1 MKAPIMTLSLS
12 VLTALLLSMRPT
24 LHAASDD
31 NIKWLVKYDG
41 KTLPVMPWITIG
53 KPNAKIENGSLSLN
67 EDSKDDTGAFEAE
80 WTGDLEGKEIIVEA
94 RVKLVSMVGHRDSP
108 TATWPQRDGAP
119 ICVQV
124 CDGKHEEGILLTPAQ
139 DKHVVAAKGYVRTL
153 TDRFAQASTS
163 DEFHTYW
170 LIIRG
175 EDMAVEM
182 DGKLIIEGRDAF
194 WRPATSPRKF
204 IRFGSTSKP
213 FKGEAK
219 WEFVRLGL
227 RPATSAAVE
236 KSPLRITIS
245 EPWPLN
251 VEKKNTES
259 RPYLYD
265 MGQGLLLT
273 SNPQGSDA
281 LLEPYIVRRSTDAG
295 KTWQAVSGTEQN
307 IDSPQELVRLAD
319 GRILG
324 PSRWT
329 HLQPDGSL
337 TGKTTILDA
346 KAETLAM
353 HDSTITLPKEFMPM
367 KTGEVL
373 IFERHIWAEKDG
385 SITAVAWSRTN
396 QRDAQKRFLVTRHTH
411 LLRSADLGKTWT
423 HLTHVG
429 LGGEPSVVR
438 LSDSEW
444 LAVTRP
450 DAHMSNLLQ
459 HRSLDGGKTW
469 KFERTLEEGSVMPDL
484 VLMSNGVLAC
494 SYGRPV
500 SNLMFS
506 LDGGHAWHD
515 HRVISDRANFNYT
528 AIREISPGR
537 LLYMH
542 DGQIPGTL
550 ARINSL
556 YIDVERLKK

>member
-1 MKAPIMTLSLS
+1 MKPSI
-12 VLTALLLSMRPT
+12 VFLTALLLKPT
-24 LHAASDD
+24 VALRAEDGGIAWIVRYDGQSLPASPWKSIGQANATLEEGALHLSDD
-31 NIKWLVKYDG
+31 
-41 KTLPVMPWITIG
+41 
-53 KPNAKIENGSLSLN
+53 A
-67 EDSKDDTGAFEAE
+67 KDDLGAFEAE
-80 WTGDLEGKEIIVEA
+80 WTGDLDGKEIIVEA
-94 RVKLVSMVGHRDSP
+94 RVKLVSMIGHRDSP

-119 ICVQV
+119 ICVEV
-124 CDGKHEEGILLTPAQ
+124 CDGKHVEGILLTPAQ
-139 DKHVVAAKGYVRTL
+139 DKHPEAAKGYVRTL
-153 TDRFAQASTS
+153 TDRFYQADTR
-163 DEFHTYW
+163 DAFHTYR

-175 EDMAVEM
+175 EDMAVER
-182 DGKLIIEGRDAF
+182 DGKRIIEGRDAF

-213 FKGEAK
+213 FTGEAK
-219 WEFVRLGL
+219 WGFVRLGL
-227 RPATSAAVE
+227 RPAASAAVE
-236 KSPLRITIS
+236 KSPLKITVS

-251 VEKKNTES
+251 VDKKNTES

-281 LLEPYIVRRSTDAG
+281 LLEPYIVRRSTDQG
-295 KTWQAVSGTEQN
+295 KTWQAVPGTEQN
-307 IDSPQELVRLAD
+307 SDSPQELVRLAD

-329 HLQPDGSL
+329 HLQSDGRL
-337 TGKTTILDA
+337 TGKTSLLDA
-346 KAETLAM
+346 KAEKLTM
-353 HDSTITLPKEFMPM
+353 HDSTITLPAEFMPA

-373 IFERHIWAEKDG
+373 LFERHIWAEKDG

-396 QRDAQKRFLVTRHTH
+396 QRDAERRFVVTRHTH
-411 LLRSADLGKTWT
+411 LLRSADLGKTWA
-423 HLTHVG
+423 HLAHVG
-429 LGGEPSVVR
+429 LGGEPAVVR

-506 LDGGHAWHD
+506 LDGGRTWRD

-556 YIDVERLKK
+556 YIEVEKVKP

>member
-1 MKAPIMTLSLS
+1 MKSIPPLI
-12 VLTALLLSMRPT
+12 TALLLTSLGQ
-24 LHAASDD
+24 LHAADD
-31 NIKWLVKYDG
+31 GITWLLHYEG
-41 KTLPVMPWITIG
+41 NTLPAAPWTTYG
-53 KPNAKIENGSLSLN
+53 NPNAKLEDGALHLSD
-67 EDSKDDTGAFEAE
+67 DSKDDMGAFEAE
-80 WTGDLEGKEIIVEA
+80 WKGDLDGKEIIVEA
-94 RVKLVSMVGHRDSP
+94 RVKLVGMVGHRDSP

-119 ICVQV
+119 ICIQV
-124 CDGKHEEGILLTPAQ
+124 CDGQHEEGILLTPQQ
-139 DKHVVAAKGYVRTL
+139 DKHPEAAKGYVRTL
-153 TDRFAQASTS
+153 TDRFAQADTR
-163 DEFHTYW
+163 DTFHTYR

-175 EDMAVEM
+175 EDIAVEM
-182 DGKLIIEGRDAF
+182 DGKRIIEGRDAF

-213 FKGEAK
+213 FTGEAR

-227 RPATSAAVE
+227 RPATTAAVE
-236 KSPLRITIS
+236 KSSLKITVS

-251 VEKKNTES
+251 VETKNTES

-295 KTWQAVSGTEQN
+295 KTWQAVKGTEQSS
-307 IDSPQELVRLAD
+307 DSPQELVRLSD

-329 HLQPDGSL
+329 HLQPDGTL

-346 KAETLAM
+346 KAETFAM
-353 HDSTITLPKEFMPM
+353 HDSTITLPKDFMPA
-367 KTGEVL
+367 KNGEVL
-373 IFERHIWAEKDG
+373 ILERQIWAETDG
-385 SITAVAWSRTN
+385 SITAVAWSR
-396 QRDAQKRFLVTRHTH
+396 RFTLKLPNGRGFPERHTH
-411 LLRSADLGKTWT
+411 LFRSTDLGKTWT
-423 HLTHVG
+423 HHAHIG
-429 LGGEPSVVR
+429 LGGEPAVVR

-450 DAHMSNLLQ
+450 DAHMSNFLQ

-506 LDGGHAWHD
+506 LDGGRTWRD

-542 DGQIPGTL
+542 DGQIPGTQ

-556 YIDVERLKK
+556 YIDVELLKK

>member
-1 MKAPIMTLSLS
+1 MKASLILLATFFATLRL
-12 VLTALLLSMRPT
+12 
-24 LHAASDD
+24 LHAADD
-31 NIKWLVKYDG
+31 GITWLVQYDG
-41 KTLPVMPWITIG
+41 KSLPASPWTSIG
-53 KPNAKIENGSLSLN
+53 KPSAKFADGALHLID
-67 EDSKDDTGAFEAE
+67 DSKEDMAAFEAE
-80 WTGDLEGKEIIVEA
+80 WKGDLEGQEIIVEA

-119 ICVQV
+119 ICIQV
-124 CDGKHEEGILLTPAQ
+124 GDGKHEEGILLTPAQ
-139 DKHVVAAKGYVRTL
+139 DKHAEAAKGYVRTL
-153 TDRFAQASTS
+153 TDRFAQADTR
-163 DEFHTYW
+163 DTFHTYR

-175 EDMAVEM
+175 EDMGVEM
-182 DGKLIIEGRDAF
+182 AGKRIIEGRDAF
-194 WRPATSPRKF
+194 WRPATSPRQF

-213 FKGEAK
+213 FTGEAQ

-227 RPATSAAVE
+227 RPATAVAVAVE
-236 KSPLRITIS
+236 KSPLKITVS

-251 VEKKNTES
+251 VETKNTES

-295 KTWQAVSGTEQN
+295 KTWQAVAGTEQSS
-307 IDSPQELVRLAD
+307 DSPQELVRLSD

-329 HLQPDGSL
+329 HLQPDGTL

-346 KAETLAM
+346 KAETFAM
-353 HDSTITLPKEFMPM
+353 HDSTITMPKQFMPA

-396 QRDAQKRFLVTRHTH
+396 QRDAQKHFVVTRQTH
-411 LLRSADLGKTWT
+411 LLRSTDLGKTWT
-423 HLTHVG
+423 HLAHVG
-429 LGGEPSVVR
+429 LGGEPAVVR

-450 DAHMSNLLQ
+450 DAHMSNFLQ
-459 HRSLDGGKTW
+459 HRSLDGGRTW
-469 KFERTLEEGSVMPDL
+469 TFERTLEEGSVMPDL
-484 VLMSNGVLAC
+484 VLMSHGVLAC

-506 LDGGHAWHD
+506 LDGGRTWRD

-556 YIDVERLKK
+556 YIDVERGSP

>member
-1 MKAPIMTLSLS
+1 MRFPL
-12 VLTALLLSMRPT
+12 VPVTALMLAPMAV
-24 LHAASDD
+24 LHAAD
-31 NIKWLVKYDG
+31 NIQWLLQFDG
-41 KTLPVMPWITIG
+41 KTLPASPWAAIG
-53 KPNAKIENGSLSLN
+53 KPNAKLEDGAMHLSD
-67 EDSKDDTGAFEAE
+67 DSKDDMAAFEAA
-80 WTGDLEGKEIIVEA
+80 WAGDLEGKEIVVEA

-119 ICVQV
+119 ICLEV
-124 CDGKHEEGILLTPAQ
+124 CDGKHVEGILLTPPAAT
-139 DKHVVAAKGYVRTL
+139 HEGAAKGYVRTL
-153 TDRFAQASTS
+153 TDRFAQADTR
-163 DEFHTYW
+163 DAFHTYR
-170 LIIRG
+170 LVIRG
-175 EDMAVEM
+175 DDMAVEM
-182 DGKLIIEGRDAF
+182 DGKRIIEGRDAF

-213 FKGEAK
+213 FTGEAQ
-219 WEFVRLGL
+219 WEFVRHGL
-227 RPATSAAVE
+227 RPAPSAAVV
-236 KSPLRITIS
+236 KSPLKITVS

-251 VEKKNTES
+251 VEEKNTES

-295 KTWQAVSGTEQN
+295 KTWQAVPGTEQN
-307 IDSPQELVRLAD
+307 SDSPQELVRLAD

-329 HLQPDGSL
+329 RLQPDGTL

-346 KAETLAM
+346 TAETFTM
-353 HDSTITLPKEFMPM
+353 HDSTITLPAEFMPA
-367 KTGEVL
+367 KSGEVL
-373 IFERHIWAEKDG
+373 ICERHIWAEKDG

-396 QRDAQKRFLVTRHTH
+396 QRDAQKRFVVTRHTH
-411 LLRSADLGKTWT
+411 LLRSTDLGKTWT
-423 HLTHVG
+423 HHAHVG
-429 LGGEPSVVR
+429 LGGEPAVVR

-506 LDGGHAWHD
+506 LDGGRTWRD

-528 AIREISPGR
+528 AIREISAGR

-556 YIDVERLKK
+556 YIDVERVKP

>member
-1 MKAPIMTLSLS
+1 MKTSI
-12 VLTALLLSMRPT
+12 VFLTALLLKLTVALLAEDGGIAWIVRYDGQSLPASPWKSIGQANAT
-24 LHAASDD
+24 LEDGALHLSDD
-31 NIKWLVKYDG
+31 
-41 KTLPVMPWITIG
+41 
-53 KPNAKIENGSLSLN
+53 A
-67 EDSKDDTGAFEAE
+67 KDDLGAFEAE
-80 WTGDLEGKEIIVEA
+80 WTGDIDGKEIIVEA

-119 ICVQV
+119 ICVEV
-124 CDGKHEEGILLTPAQ
+124 CDGKHVEGILLTPAQ
-139 DKHVVAAKGYVRTL
+139 DKHPEAAKGYVRTL
-153 TDRFAQASTS
+153 TDRFAQADTR
-163 DEFHTYW
+163 DAFHTYR

-175 EDMAVEM
+175 EDMAVER
-182 DGKLIIEGRDAF
+182 DGKRIIEGRDAF

-213 FKGEAK
+213 FTGEAQ
-219 WEFVRLGL
+219 WGFVRLGL
-227 RPATSAAVE
+227 WPAASAAVE
-236 KSPLRITIS
+236 KSPLKITVS

-251 VEKKNTES
+251 VDKKNTES

-265 MGQGLLLT
+265 MGRGLLLT

-295 KTWQAVSGTEQN
+295 KTWQAVPGTEQN
-307 IDSPQELVRLAD
+307 SDSPQELVRLAD

-329 HLQPDGSL
+329 HLQPDGTL
-337 TGKTTILDA
+337 TGKTSLLDA
-346 KAETLAM
+346 AAENLTM
-353 HDSTITLPKEFMPM
+353 HDSTVTLPAEFMPA

-373 IFERHIWAEKDG
+373 LFERHIWAEKDG

-396 QRDAQKRFLVTRHTH
+396 QRDAERRFVVTRQTH
-411 LLRSADLGKTWT
+411 LLRSADLGRTWT
-423 HLTHVG
+423 HLAHVG
-429 LGGEPSVVR
+429 VGGEPAVVR

-506 LDGGHAWHD
+506 LDGGRTWRD

-556 YIDVERLKK
+556 YIEVEKVKP

>member
-1 MKAPIMTLSLS
+1 MKRPIVFLA
-12 VLTALLLSMRPT
+12 VILLKYT
-24 LHAASDD
+24 VALHAEDGGISW
-31 NIKWLVKYDG
+31 IVHYDG
-41 KTLPVMPWITIG
+41 KSLPASPWTSNGQANATLEEG
-53 KPNAKIENGSLSLN
+53 ALRLSD
-67 EDSKDDTGAFEAE
+67 DSKDDLGAFEAE
-80 WTGDLEGKEIIVEA
+80 WAGDLEGKELVVEA

-119 ICVQV
+119 ICIQV
-124 CDGKHEEGILLTPAQ
+124 SDGKHEEGILLTPAQ
-139 DKHVVAAKGYVRTL
+139 DKHAEAAKGYVRTL
-153 TDRFAQASTS
+153 TDRFAQADTG
-163 DEFHTYW
+163 DAFHTYR

-175 EDMAVEM
+175 EDMAVER
-182 DGKLIIEGRDAF
+182 DGQCIIEGRDAF

-204 IRFGSTSKP
+204 IRFGSSSKP
-213 FKGEAK
+213 FMGEAH

-227 RPATSAAVE
+227 RPAANAAVE
-236 KSPLRITIS
+236 KSPLKITVS

-265 MGQGLLLT
+265 MGQSLLLT

-281 LLEPYIVRRSTDAG
+281 LLEPYIVRRSTDQG
-295 KTWQAVSGTEQN
+295 KTWQAVPGTEQN
-307 IDSPQELVRLAD
+307 SDSPQELVRLVD

-324 PSRWT
+324 SSRWT
-329 HLQPDGSL
+329 HLQPDGTL

-346 KAETLAM
+346 KAEALTM
-353 HDSTITLPKEFMPM
+353 HDSSITLPAEFMPA

-373 IFERHIWAEKDG
+373 LFERHIWAEKDG

-396 QRDAQKRFLVTRHTH
+396 QRDAERRFVVTRQTH

-423 HLTHVG
+423 HLAHVG
-429 LGGEPSVVR
+429 LGGEPAVVR

-450 DAHMSNLLQ
+450 DAHMSNFLQ
-459 HRSLDGGKTW
+459 HRSLDRGKTW
-469 KFERTLEEGSVMPDL
+469 TFERTLEEGSVMPDL
-484 VLMSNGVLAC
+484 VLMSHGVLAC

-506 LDGGHAWHD
+506 LDGGRTWRD
-515 HRVISDRANFNYT
+515 HRVISERVNFNYT

-556 YIDVERLKK
+556 YIEVERVKP

>member
-1 MKAPIMTLSLS
+1 MNTIKLTLI
-12 VLTALLLSMRPT
+12 TALLLAPLT
-24 LHAASDD
+24 AIHAEDTI
-31 NIKWLVKYDG
+31 NWLIQYDG
-41 KTLPVMPWITIG
+41 TSALTAPWMGLG
-53 KPNAKIENGSLSLN
+53 KPVLAVANGSLTLKD
-67 EDSKDDTGAFEAE
+67 DSKDDMGAFEAE
-80 WTGDLEGKEIIVEA
+80 WTGDLDGKEIVVEA

-119 ICVQV
+119 ICVEV
-124 CDGKHEEGILLTPAQ
+124 CDGKHVEGILLTPAQ
-139 DKHVVAAKGYVRTL
+139 DKHPEAAKGYVRTL
-153 TDRFAQASTS
+153 TDRFAQADTR
-163 DEFHTYW
+163 DAFHTYR

-175 EDMAVEM
+175 EDMAVER
-182 DGKLIIEGRDAF
+182 DGKRIIEGRDAF

-213 FKGEAK
+213 FTGEAQ
-219 WEFVRLGL
+219 WELVRLGL
-227 RPATSAAVE
+227 RPAPSAAVE
-236 KSPLRITIS
+236 KSPLKITVS

-251 VEKKNTES
+251 VDKKNTES

-295 KTWQAVSGTEQN
+295 KTWQAVPGTEEN
-307 IDSPQELVRLAD
+307 SDSPQELVRLAD

-329 HLQPDGSL
+329 RLQPDGTL
-337 TGKTTILDA
+337 TGKTTILNA
-346 KAETLAM
+346 TAETFTM
-353 HDSTITLPKEFMPM
+353 HDSTITLPAEFMPA
-367 KTGEVL
+367 KSGEVL
-373 IFERHIWAEKDG
+373 ICERHIWAEKDG
-385 SITAVAWSRTN
+385 SITAVSWSRTN
-396 QRDAQKRFLVTRHTH
+396 QRDAQKRFVVTRHTH
-411 LLRSADLGKTWT
+411 LLRSTDLGKTWT
-423 HLTHVG
+423 HHAHVG
-429 LGGEPSVVR
+429 LGGEPAVVR

-450 DAHMSNLLQ
+450 DAHMSNFLQ

-506 LDGGHAWHD
+506 LDGGRIWRD

-528 AIREISPGR
+528 TIREISPGR

-542 DGQIPGTL
+542 DGQISGTL

-556 YIDVERLKK
+556 YIDVALLTK

>member
-1 MKAPIMTLSLS
+1 MSSI
-12 VLTALLLSMRPT
+12 
-24 LHAASDD
+24 
-31 NIKWLVKYDG
+31 I
-41 KTLPVMPWITIG
+41 LPPG
-53 KPNAKIENGSLSLN
+53 
-67 EDSKDDTGAFEAE
+67 
-80 WTGDLEGKEIIVEA
+80 A

-119 ICVQV
+119 ICLEV
-124 CDGKHEEGILLTPAQ
+124 CDGKHVEGILLTPPAAT
-139 DKHVVAAKGYVRTL
+139 HEGAAKGYVRTL
-153 TDRFAQASTS
+153 TDRFYQADTR
-163 DEFHTYW
+163 DAFHTYR

-175 EDMAVEM
+175 EDMAVER
-182 DGKLIIEGRDAF
+182 DGKRIIEGRDAF

-213 FKGEAK
+213 FTGEAR

-227 RPATSAAVE
+227 RPAATAAVE
-236 KSPLRITIS
+236 KSPLKITVS

-295 KTWQAVSGTEQN
+295 KTWQAVPGTEQN
-307 IDSPQELVRLAD
+307 SDSPQELVRLAD

-329 HLQPDGSL
+329 HLQPDGTL
-337 TGKTTILDA
+337 TGKTSLLDA
-346 KAETLAM
+346 KAEALTM
-353 HDSTITLPKEFMPM
+353 HDSTITLPKEFMPT
-367 KTGEVL
+367 KSGEVL

-396 QRDAQKRFLVTRHTH
+396 QRDAERRFVVTRHTH
-411 LLRSADLGKTWT
+411 LLRSTDLGKTWA
-423 HLTHVG
+423 HLAHIG
-429 LGGEPSVVR
+429 LGGEPAVVR

-459 HRSLDGGKTW
+459 HRSIDGGKTW

-506 LDGGHAWHD
+506 LDGGRTWRD

-556 YIDVERLKK
+556 YIEVEKVKP

>member
-1 MKAPIMTLSLS
+1 MKPSIVFLAVI
-12 VLTALLLSMRPT
+12 LLKST
-24 LHAASDD
+24 VALHAEDGGISWIVD
-31 NIKWLVKYDG
+31 YDG
-41 KTLPVMPWITIG
+41 KSLPASPWTSIGQANATLEEG
-53 KPNAKIENGSLSLN
+53 ALRLSD
-67 EDSKDDTGAFEAE
+67 DSKDDLGAFEAE
-80 WTGDLEGKEIIVEA
+80 WAGDFEGKELVVEA

-119 ICVQV
+119 ICLQV
-124 CDGKHEEGILLTPAQ
+124 SDGKHEEGILLTPAQ
-139 DKHVVAAKGYVRTL
+139 DKHAEAAKGYVRTL
-153 TDRFAQASTS
+153 TDRFAQADTG
-163 DEFHTYW
+163 DAFHTYR

-175 EDMAVEM
+175 EDMAVER
-182 DGKLIIEGRDAF
+182 DGQRIIEGRDAF

-204 IRFGSTSKP
+204 IRFGSSSKP
-213 FKGEAK
+213 FTGEAQ

-227 RPATSAAVE
+227 RPAVSAAVE
-236 KSPLRITIS
+236 KSPLKITVS

-281 LLEPYIVRRSTDAG
+281 LLEPYIVRRSTDQG
-295 KTWQAVSGTEQN
+295 KTWQAVPGTEQN
-307 IDSPQELVRLAD
+307 SDSPQELVRLAD

-329 HLQPDGSL
+329 HLQPDGTL

-346 KAETLAM
+346 KAEALTM
-353 HDSTITLPKEFMPM
+353 HDSSITLPAEFMPA

-373 IFERHIWAEKDG
+373 LFERHIWAEKDG

-396 QRDAQKRFLVTRHTH
+396 QRDAERRFVVTRQTH
-411 LLRSADLGKTWT
+411 LLRSADLGITWT
-423 HLTHVG
+423 HHAHVG
-429 LGGEPSVVR
+429 LGGEPAVVR

-450 DAHMSNLLQ
+450 DAHMSNFLQ

-469 KFERTLEEGSVMPDL
+469 TFERTLEEGSVMPDL
-484 VLMSNGVLAC
+484 VLMSHGVLAC

-500 SNLMFS
+500 SNVMFS
-506 LDGGHAWHD
+506 LDGGRTWRD
-515 HRVISDRANFNYT
+515 HQVISERVNFNYT

-556 YIDVERLKK
+556 YIEVERVKP